1 MKYIHMLPF
10 LDEEDLDE
18 LVEKIKSGEIKDIKM
33 VVLYPFL
40 SRKSLESLVDHLI
53 KENKSKELTRVLP
66 FISKEKVNEIYN
78 GIENETITGIDEF
91 SIMPFLGKSKIKEM
105 FHKSIKESAKNK
117 EEIDEEDE
125 E

>member
-18 LVEKIKSGEIKDIKM
+18 LVENIKSGEVKDIKM

-40 SRKSLESLVDHLI
+40 SRKSLESLVDYFI
-53 KENKSKELTRVLP
+53 KENYSKELSRALP
-66 FISKEKVNEIYN
+66 FISREKVNEIYDS
-78 GIENETITGIDEF
+78 IENGTVTGINEL
-91 SIMPFLGKSKIKEM
+91 SILPFLGKKKIKEM
-105 FHKSIKESAKNK
+105 FHKSIKEAAKNK
-117 EEIDEEDE
+117 ETFDDEDE

>member
-18 LVEKIKSGEIKDIKM
+18 LVDKIKSGDVKDIKL

-40 SRKSLESLVDHLI
+40 SKSSLEKLVDYFI
-53 KENKSKELTRVLP
+53 KENMSKELKRALP
-66 FISKEKVNEIYN
+66 FLSSKKVSEIYD
-78 GIENETITGIDEF
+78 GIENGTITEIDEF

-105 FHKSIKESAKNK
+105 FHKSINELAKNK
-117 EEIDEEDE
+117 ETFDKEEE
-125 E
+125 K